1 MATTTSDAGKDDWVA
16 APKAGADDWISAPK
30 TPEVKFDSNAERRRS
45 RMEDPDQQSQMSA
58 VANSVGQGLVSAT
71 GSGIAG
77 VGRRVSAAAA
87 DNTNAQLAVIS
98 TIDNG
103 GKVPD
108 EQDFVGYQYMSS
120 AQRAKV
126 KEDLTRANVDISERE
141 PNALTRAGTAVEH
154 AAPALFPVD
163 PTLEGRGTSVGRM
176 VGGIA
181 PAMAAGAAGTVVGG
195 PVGAIMASAALI
207 GSQSYAGTY
216 QEALDK
222 GATPSEAEKAAGDN
236 AVAQI
241 AVMSVPLSKVIPL
254 IPVPLR
260 EGFLQTIARVGLA
273 YSQRSFEMGAGNT
286 LGSIVQN
293 YIASETFDPGRS
305 VFEGTGDA
313 TIDGLLAGLVVHGA
327 ASGAGRIKKNV
338 NNILDAKTI
347 DGAIDAATD
356 IAPKAAPTMGE
367 IFGPPTQ
374 REATDA
380 LPDRLWR
387 SGDTDYP
394 VKFTG
399 KVTYPERTDQAT
411 GRPFGL
417 IELPSGARLNVPMND
432 LFDAPDVAPGAKAPV
447 PSAEP
452 VAGETAGA
460 VVADSTATPV
470 RTVEEA
476 KKIAAAHYARANE
489 DGGILNP
496 NFANKFLEEIS
507 VIGNQTEEGLDT
519 AGKTTMAE
527 LKERLENRRDKPIT
541 LAGAME
547 MDKIF
552 GDLVNKEF
560 DLKGLSEEGRN
571 IFNLQTKFRDMIR
584 DAGPDDVI
592 GGTAGFEALKQA
604 RAAWAQAM
612 KMADLERIQ
621 TRAELSDNGATVV
634 RSGIRN
640 LLSNPSRVRGYTPEE
655 IAGLKTAMNR
665 GAVGSALAIFGN
677 RLIPIGAGM
686 LGFSGGVVGSVMSA
700 VGGSA
705 VANAAQNLNTRHQL
719 RRLGVAMEMLGEGVP
734 PMPGERSATT
744 EGLAP
749 QGEAAPTPQG
759 ESATTPQGGFNFGQ
773 EAPPQE
779 SLFKGSFP
787 SASAPPEPGVAG
799 ANPQGSVN
807 FGNVAGQRVATP
819 QEMAKVNVLRQSGN
833 SIIRSVGGKLENL
846 TPEQTSR
853 LADLSSQISDIT
865 AGVTQLEGPLSG
877 QPPASEAA
885 PTPHMRA
892 LKQTES
898 DILSRVDGV
907 EDDLAPEQAMRLRN
921 IRSQLENP
929 VAPNAVPGPSPS
941 GRVSPQFPPMT
952 VYSPTGM
959 KVTAHPEVVELSSLI
974 ASQLADGKDNPN
986 FPPELQPRD
995 RKHVA
1000 STSQISKLAGTW
1012 TPELQAPSPN
1022 ASMGPP
1028 MVGPDN
1034 VVDAGNGRKR
1044 AADEI
1049 YTNDVYANQRL
1060 DNKEWLISKG
1070 YDISGM
1076 SQPFLILRRTS
1087 NLEGEKRAQW
1097 SLESNERTTLGM
1109 NAAETARGDVA
1120 RAAAAIG
1127 LWKGGDVGAVTN
1139 REFVRG
1145 FMSLLSKEEHGT
1157 LLAPKGGLS
1166 ADGVRRIQNAV
1177 MAHAYGDEVGPVLDK
1192 FLSGDNEGMRRV
1204 SGGMSSASGDWA
1216 MMRDAAAK
1224 GRIPANL
1231 DITKD
1236 LASALDVLARSRE
1249 LGQSVG
1255 EVIGQVDFDRPA
1267 LSPNAQ
1273 TILRAMF
1280 QNDAMKETVGSAT
1293 LAERLTKYADE
1304 ALKTPPGDD
1313 MFGTKPPTATELL
1326 ATAMKP
1332 KPVKPPGVG
1341 RVSMEFVPTKQGQ
1354 AVEAPV
1360 PAKKVPDRSP
1370 LPSRP
1375 PEAKTPDRSPLPSR
1389 PNSQEG

>member
-30 TPEVKFDSNAERRRS
+30 APEVKFDSNAERRRS

-58 VANSVGQGLVSAT
+58 VANSVGQGLVSGT

-87 DNTNAQLAVIS
+87 DNTNAQLAVMS

-108 EQDFVGYQYMSS
+108 DQDFVGYQYMSP

-327 ASGAGRIKKNV
+327 ASGVGRIKKNV

-399 KVTYPERTDQAT
+399 EVTYPERTDQST

-452 VAGETAGA
+452 VADETTPT

-476 KKIAAAHYARANE
+476 KKIAAAHYARSNE
-489 DGGILNP
+489 NGGILTP
-496 NFANKFLEEIS
+496 NFANKFLEAVS
-507 VIGNQTEEGLDT
+507 KIGNQTEEGLDT
-519 AGKTTMAE
+519 AGKTTMTE

-547 MDKIF
+547 MDKTFANLI
-552 GDLVNKEF
+552 DKEF

-634 RSGIRN
+634 RTGIRN

-700 VGGSA
+700 VGGSV

-719 RRLGVAMEMLGEGVP
+719 RRLGGAMEMLGEGIP
-734 PMPGERSATT
+734 PMPVERPVAT
-744 EGLAP
+744 EGLATQGETAPAP
-749 QGEAAPTPQG
+749 QGEVSAP
-759 ESATTPQGGFNFGQ
+759 PQGGLNFGQ
-773 EAPPQE
+773 EAAPQT
-779 SLFKGSFP
+779 GV
-787 SASAPPEPGVAG
+787 ATTTGAAPRPGVAG
-799 ANPQGSVN
+799 ANPQSRLLLQTE
-807 FGNVAGQRVATP
+807 AAI
-819 QEMAKVNVLRQSGN
+819 L
-833 SIIRSVGGKLENL
+833 RSVGGDETALA
-846 TPEQTSR
+846 PAQTVR
-853 LADLSSQISDIT
+853 LQEVRDQI
-865 AGVTQLEGPLSG
+865 A
-877 QPPASEAA
+877 PPAAGGVIQA
-885 PTPHMRA
+885 P
-892 LKQTES
+892 S
-898 DILSRVDGV
+898 S
-907 EDDLAPEQAMRLRN
+907 
-921 IRSQLENP
+921 S
-929 VAPNAVPGPSPS
+929 SSSSS
-941 GRVSPQFPPMT
+941 GRVSSQFAPMSVHT
-952 VYSPTGM
+952 PAGM
-959 KVTAHPEVVELSSLI
+959 QVTARPEVVELRSLI
-974 ASQLADGKDNPN
+974 PSNLDDGRVNPK
-986 FPPELQPRD
+986 FPREFQPRD
-995 RKHVA
+995 RTNAA
-1000 STSQISKLAGTW
+1000 SQSQITSIAGDLI
-1012 TPELQAPSPN
+1012 PERLAPSPD
-1022 ASMGPP
+1022 AAMGAP
-1028 MVGPDN
+1028 MVGADN
-1034 VVDAGNGRKR
+1034 IVESGNGRILALR
-1044 AADEI
+1044 QV
-1049 YTNDVYANQRL
+1049 YSNDVHSARAQDYR
-1060 DNKEWLISKG
+1060 DWLTSKG

-1076 SQPFLILRRTS
+1076 SEPVVVMRRTS
-1087 NLEGEKRAQW
+1087 PLDDAGRKQW
-1097 SLESNERTTLGM
+1097 GLESNERPNLGM
-1109 NAAETARGDVA
+1109 NASEVARGDVA

-1127 LWKGGDVGAVTN
+1127 LWEGGDVGAATN

-1145 FMSLLSKEEHGT
+1145 FMSLISKEERGS
-1157 LLAPKGGLS
+1157 LMSPDGGLS
-1166 ADGVRRIQNAV
+1166 ADGTRRIQNAV
-1177 MAHAYGDEVGPVLDK
+1177 MAHAYGDSVGPVLDK
-1192 FLSGDNEGMRRV
+1192 FLAGDSDGMRRV
-1204 SGGMSSASGDWA
+1204 SGGMSDASGAWA
-1216 MMRDAAAK
+1216 SMRDAAAK
-1224 GRIPANL
+1224 GKIPANL

-1249 LGQSVG
+1249 LGQSVS
-1255 EVIGQVDFDRPA
+1255 EIIGQVDFDRPA
-1267 LSPNAQ
+1267 LPPNAQ

-1280 QNDAMKETVGSAT
+1280 RNDAMKETVGRAV

-1313 MFGTKPPTATELL
+1313 MFGAKPATAAELL

-1332 KPVKPPGVG
+1332 KDVEAKPVKPPGVG

-1354 AVEAPV
+1354 AVEAPA